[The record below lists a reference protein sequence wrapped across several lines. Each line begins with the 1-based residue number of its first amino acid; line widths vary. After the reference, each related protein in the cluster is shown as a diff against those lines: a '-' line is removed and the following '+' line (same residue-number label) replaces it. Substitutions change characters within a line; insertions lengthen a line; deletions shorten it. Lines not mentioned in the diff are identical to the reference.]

1 MSIIKSLIAKPRPC
15 PFCGAEDLELR
26 AIVFRQWNVHC
37 LNTDCLCKGP
47 DGKTPDL
54 AVSKWN
60 SLTENSINQREKM
73 SQLAKDYQNSAVI
86 KKIWK
91 ATRSLRSFTT
101 KDVARVTEC
110 HLEIINKYLSLLKKN
125 EYIRLESNENSTTET
140 DEPNIYRCI
149 KPRTVKAPSWLDLQL
164 NPREYQIYRNE
175 KKSMKWT
182 KIQAVTE

>member
-15 PFCGAEDLELR
+15 PFCGGEELELR
-26 AIVFRQWNVHC
+26 AIVFRQWNIYC
-37 LNTDCLCKGP
+37 LHTECLCKGP

-60 SLTENSINQREKM
+60 SMTENSIRERENM

-91 ATRSLRSFTT
+91 ATRSLRSFSA
-101 KDVARVTEC
+101 KEVARVTEC
-110 HLEIINKYLSLLKKN
+110 HLETVKKYLSLLKRN
-125 EYIRLESNENSTTET
+125 EYLRLESQKDPSI
-140 DEPNIYRCI
+140 EPNIYRCI
-149 KPRTVKAPSWLDLQL
+149 KPRTVNAPSWLDLQL
-164 NPREYQIYRNE
+164 SPREYQVYREE

-182 KIQAVTE
+182 KIQAVSG